1 LQLRHCVNLRLTI
14 TQVNMATTRRNFL
27 NTLTKGAAAAS
38 LAPLVGNAFAT
49 SSLSPESGITPII
62 TESAGSFEPTAT
74 HYRPPYNIGMGGVAL
89 GNGFKEADY
98 MESLQAME
106 AAWQAGIRYF
116 DTSPWYG
123 LGQSERR
130 MGNFLHS
137 KDKKDYVIS
146 SKVGRLMY
154 PDTNFKHGLWKG
166 RLNFNYRYDYTA
178 EGVRKSVEDSLL
190 RLGIPALDIVFI
202 HDLSPDNEDMK
213 DKWLDYFKIA
223 QNGAMKELTKMREEG
238 LIKGWGLGVNTIEP
252 ALKTLEVADPDIFL
266 SATQY
271 SLVKHKDDL
280 NTLFPACE
288 KRGVSIVAGAPLAA
302 GLLAGQDRYL
312 YDGKKPA
319 DIMAKYEK
327 MKKVA
332 AAHKVD
338 LRTAAL
344 QFTTAPKVVSAT
356 IPGARTAKQ
365 VTENATSMKTKIPA
379 DFWAELKKENLI
391 EPNAPTPV

>member
-1 LQLRHCVNLRLTI
+1 
-14 TQVNMATTRRNFL
+14 MATTRRNFI

-38 LAPLVGNAFAT
+38 IIPMAGNAFDLA
-49 SSLSPESGITPII
+49 PESAVIPVV
-62 TESAGSFEPTAT
+62 TESSGSFEPAAAG

-89 GNGFKEADY
+89 GNGFKEANDL
-98 MESLQAME
+98 ESLQAMQ
-106 AAWQAGIRYF
+106 AAWDAGIRYF

-130 MGNFLHS
+130 MGNFLHG
-137 KDKKDYVIS
+137 KDKKEYVIS
-146 SKVGRLMY
+146 TKVGRLMY
-154 PDTNFKHGLWKG
+154 PDANFTHGMWKG
-166 RLNFNYRYDYTA
+166 RLNFNYKYDYTA
-178 EGVRKSVEDSLL
+178 EGARKSVEDSLL
-190 RLGIPALDIVFI
+190 RLGIPSLDIVFI
-202 HDLSPDNEDMK
+202 HDLSPDNEDLK
-213 DKWLDYFKIA
+213 DKWLEYFKIA
-223 QNGAMKELTKMREEG
+223 QNGAMKELTKMRDEG
-238 LIKGWGLGVNTIEP
+238 LIKAWGLGVNTIEP

-302 GLLAGQDRYL
+302 GLLAGKDRYL
-312 YDGKKPA
+312 YNGEKPA

-327 MKKVA
+327 MKKIA
-332 AAHKVD
+332 AAHMVD

-344 QFTTAPKVVSAT
+344 QFTVAPKVISAT

-365 VTENATSMKTKIPA
+365 VTENAASMKASIPA
-379 DFWAELKKENLI
+379 DFWAELKKEKLI
-391 EPNAPTPV
+391 ELNAPV

>member
-1 LQLRHCVNLRLTI
+1 
-14 TQVNMATTRRNFL
+14 MATTRRNFI

-38 LAPLVGNAFAT
+38 IVPMVGNAFELA
-49 SSLSPESGITPII
+49 PESTVIPAISV
-62 TESAGSFEPTAT
+62 SAATFEPTAKD
-74 HYRPPYNIGMGGVAL
+74 HYRPPYTIGMGGVAL
-89 GNGFKEADY
+89 GNGFKETTDTEA
-98 MESLQAME
+98 LQAME
-106 AAWQAGIRYF
+106 AAWGAGIRYF

-137 KDKKDYVIS
+137 KDKSEYVIS
-146 SKVGRLMY
+146 TKVGRLMH
-154 PDTNFKHGLWKG
+154 PDAKFQHKLWKG
-166 RLNFNYRYDYTA
+166 RLNFNYKYDYSAAGT
-178 EGVRKSVEDSLL
+178 RQSVEDSLL

-202 HDLSPDNEDMK
+202 HDLSPDNEDFK
-213 DKWLDYFKIA
+213 GKWLDYFKIA
-223 QNGAMKELTKMREEG
+223 QDGAMKELTKMREEG
-238 LIKGWGLGVNTIEP
+238 LIKAWGLGVNTIEP

-280 NTLFPACE
+280 NMLFPACE
-288 KRGVSIVAGAPLAA
+288 KRGISIVAGAPLAA

-312 YDGKKPA
+312 YNGEKPA
-319 DIMAKYEK
+319 DIIEKYEK
-327 MKKVA
+327 IKKVA

-344 QFTTAPKVVSAT
+344 QFTVAPKVVSAT

-365 VTENATSMKTKIPA
+365 VTENAASMKTAIPA
-379 DFWAELKKENLI
+379 DFWAELKKEKLI
-391 EPNAPTPV
+391 EANAPV

>member
-1 LQLRHCVNLRLTI
+1 
-14 TQVNMATTRRNFL
+14 MATTRRNFL
-27 NTLTKGAAAAS
+27 NTLTKGAAAAG
-38 LAPLVGNAFAT
+38 LAPLVGNAFDA
-49 SSLSPESGITPII
+49 SSLAPESGVTPII
-62 TESAGSFEPTAT
+62 TESAGSFEPAAT

-89 GNGFKEADY
+89 GNGFKEAND

-106 AAWQAGIRYF
+106 AAWEAGIRYF

-130 MGNFLHS
+130 IGNFLHG

-154 PDTNFKHGLWKG
+154 PDPNFKHPLWKG
-166 RLNFNYRYDYTA
+166 RLNFNYKYDYTA

-202 HDLSPDNEDMK
+202 HDLSPDNEDFK
-213 DKWLDYFKIA
+213 GKWLDYFKIA
-223 QNGAMKELTKMREEG
+223 QNGAMKELTKMRDEG

-288 KRGVSIVAGAPLAA
+288 KRGVSIVVGAPLAA

-312 YDGKKPA
+312 YKGEKPA
-319 DIMAKYEK
+319 DIMAKYDK

-332 AAHKVD
+332 AAHSVD

-344 QFTTAPKVVSAT
+344 QFTTAPKVVSST

-365 VTENATSMKTKIPA
+365 VTENAASMKAKIPA
-379 DFWAELKKENLI
+379 DFWAELKKEKLI
-391 EPNAPTPV
+391 EPNAPTPA

>member
-1 LQLRHCVNLRLTI
+1 
-14 TQVNMATTRRNFL
+14 MATTRRTFI

-38 LAPLVGNAFAT
+38 ITPLVGNAFDLA
-49 SSLSPESGITPII
+49 PESNVTPVITQ
-62 TESAGSFEPTAT
+62 SSGSFEPSVRE
-74 HYRPPYNIGMGGVAL
+74 HYRPPYTIGLGGVAL
-89 GNGFKEADY
+89 GNGFKENSDTD
-98 MESLQAME
+98 SLQAMQ
-106 AAWQAGIRYF
+106 AAWDSGIRYF

-123 LGQSERR
+123 LGLSERR
-130 MGNFLHS
+130 IGNFLHS
-137 KDKKDYVIS
+137 KDKKEYVIS
-146 SKVGRLMY
+146 TKVGRLMH
-154 PDTNFKHGLWKG
+154 PDANFSHPLWKG
-166 RLNFNYRYDYTA
+166 RLNFNYKYDYTA
-178 EGVRKSVEDSLL
+178 EGARKSVEDSLL

-202 HDLSPDNEDMK
+202 HDLSPDNKDLG

-223 QNGAMKELTKMREEG
+223 QNGAMKELTKMRDEG

-288 KRGVSIVAGAPLAA
+288 KRGVSIVVGAPLAA

-312 YDGKKPA
+312 YGGEKPT

-344 QFTTAPKVVSAT
+344 QFTVAPKVVSAT
-356 IPGARTAKQ
+356 IPGARNAKQ
-365 VTENATSMKTKIPA
+365 VQENAASMKVSIPA
-379 DFWAELKKENLI
+379 DFWAELKKEKLI
-391 EPNAPTPV
+391 EQNAPV

>member
-1 LQLRHCVNLRLTI
+1 
-14 TQVNMATTRRNFL
+14 MATTRRNFL

-38 LAPLVGNAFAT
+38 ITPLIGNGFDLAPE
-49 SSLSPESGITPII
+49 SSVTPIV
-62 TESAGSFEPTAT
+62 TESAASFEPSAKE
-74 HYRPPYNIGMGGVAL
+74 HYRPPYKIGMGGVAL
-89 GNGFKEADY
+89 GNGFKEASD

-106 AAWQAGIRYF
+106 AAWAAGIRYF

-130 MGNFLHS
+130 MGNFLHG

-154 PDTNFKHGLWKG
+154 PDPNFKHQLWKG
-166 RLNFNYRYDYTA
+166 RLNFNYKYDYTA
-178 EGVRKSVEDSLL
+178 EGARRSVEESLL

-202 HDLSPDNEDMK
+202 HDLSPDNEDFK
-213 DKWLDYFKIA
+213 GKWLDYFKIA
-223 QNGAMKELTKMREEG
+223 QDGAMKELTKMREEG

-288 KRGVSIVAGAPLAA
+288 AKGVSIVVGAPLAA

-312 YDGKKPA
+312 YGGIKPKE
-319 DIMAKYEK
+319 IMDKYAA

-332 AAHKVD
+332 ANHKVD

-344 QFTTAPKVVSAT
+344 QFTVAPKVVSAT

-365 VTENATSMKTKIPA
+365 VTENAASMKATIPA
-379 DFWAELKKENLI
+379 DFWAELKKEKLI
-391 EPNAPTPV
+391 EENAPV

>member
-1 LQLRHCVNLRLTI
+1 
-14 TQVNMATTRRNFL
+14 MATTRRNFL

-38 LAPLVGNAFAT
+38 ITPLIGNAFDLA
-49 SSLSPESGITPII
+49 PESSVTPIV
-62 TESAGSFEPTAT
+62 TEPAASFEPSAKE
-74 HYRPPYNIGMGGVAL
+74 HYRPPYKIGMGGVAL
-89 GNGFKEADY
+89 GNGFKEASD

-106 AAWQAGIRYF
+106 AAWAAGIRYF

-130 MGNFLHS
+130 MGNFLHG

-154 PDTNFKHGLWKG
+154 PDPNFKHQLWKG
-166 RLNFNYRYDYTA
+166 RLNFNYKYDYTA
-178 EGVRKSVEDSLL
+178 EGARRSVEESLL

-202 HDLSPDNEDMK
+202 HDLSPDNEDFK
-213 DKWLDYFKIA
+213 GKWLDYFKIA
-223 QNGAMKELTKMREEG
+223 QEGAMKELTKMREEG

-252 ALKTLEVADPDIFL
+252 ALKTLEFADPDIFL

-288 KRGVSIVAGAPLAA
+288 SKGVSIVVGAPLAA

-312 YDGKKPA
+312 YGGIKPKEII
-319 DIMAKYEK
+319 DKYAA

-332 AAHKVD
+332 ANHKVD

-344 QFTTAPKVVSAT
+344 QFTVAPKVVSAT

-365 VTENATSMKTKIPA
+365 VTENAASMKATIPA
-379 DFWAELKKENLI
+379 DFWAELKKERLI
-391 EPNAPTPV
+391 EENAPV

>member
-1 LQLRHCVNLRLTI
+1 
-14 TQVNMATTRRNFL
+14 MATTRRNFI

-38 LAPLVGNAFAT
+38 IVPIVGNAFELA
-49 SSLSPESGITPII
+49 PESGITPVV
-62 TESAGSFEPTAT
+62 TGSAASFERTT
-74 HYRPPYNIGMGGVAL
+74 KDHYRPPYNIGMGGVAL
-89 GNGFKEADY
+89 GNGFKETTD
-98 MESLQAME
+98 MEALQAME
-106 AAWQAGIRYF
+106 ASWQAGIRYF

-130 MGNFLHS
+130 IGNFLHG
-137 KDKKDYVIS
+137 KDKKEYVIS
-146 SKVGRLMY
+146 TKVGRLMY
-154 PDTNFKHGLWKG
+154 PDANFQHKLWKG
-166 RLNFNYRYDYTA
+166 RLNFNYKYDYTA
-178 EGVRKSVEDSLL
+178 AGTRKSVEDSLL

-202 HDLSPDNEDMK
+202 HDLSPDNEDFK
-213 DKWLDYFKIA
+213 GKWLDYFKIA
-223 QNGAMKELTKMREEG
+223 QDGAMKELTKMRDEG
-238 LIKGWGLGVNTIEP
+238 LIKAWGLGVNTIEP
-252 ALKTLEVADPDIFL
+252 ALKALEVADPDIFL

-288 KRGVSIVAGAPLAA
+288 KRGVSVVVGAPYAA

-312 YDGKKPA
+312 YGGEKPA

-344 QFTTAPKVVSAT
+344 QFTVAPKVVSAT

-365 VTENATSMKTKIPA
+365 VTENAASMKATIPA
-379 DFWAELKKENLI
+379 DFWAELKKEKLI
-391 EPNAPTPV
+391 EANAPV